1 MRDSL
6 DAVTRALHVAKQ
18 RPRRHSRL
26 AHDAEVEVAP
36 DITEEPRLRE
46 PAAVPLVHQLRGVFV
61 RPQRFG
67 VEDHLALHNGDG
79 GEPLPAHG
87 GRRAER
93 SPRAPPHPAR
103 QREPTQEELAE
114 PRTLQTPHRRELRP
128 REHLLREAESHRPP
142 AHLAQ
147 DFDDLVDVPLER
159 PVAATERSSG
169 LARLRGLAS
178 SNLNGSTCQGRL
190 FRHELPSSAD
200 HLGEVAE
207 ADVGL
212 ESHERHPD
220 ASRIH
225 NCCGAWI
232 LPRRQQG
239 DVRGRVPV
247 GGRRLEAG

>member
-128 REHLLREAESHRPP
+128 RE
-142 AHLAQ
+142 LAY
-147 DFDDLVDVPLER
+147 
-159 PVAATERSSG
+159 
-169 LARLRGLAS
+169 

-190 FRHELPSSAD
+190 IRHELPSSAD

-212 ESHERHPD
+212 KSHERHPD

>member
-114 PRTLQTPHRRELRP
+114 PRTLQTPHRRELR
-128 REHLLREAESHRPP
+128 
-142 AHLAQ
+142 
-147 DFDDLVDVPLER
+147 
-159 PVAATERSSG
+159 
-169 LARLRGLAS
+169 LRGLAS

-190 FRHELPSSAD
+190 IRHELPSSAD